1 MQYNLKLLMFM
12 IILAT
17 SLINNIQAEEYQK
30 SSFIS
35 LGGHYSLLDS
45 PKDASDP
52 AQNIFTDLGS
62 WFGFSL
68 PNNYKS
74 NNAFGFIGPY
84 LMHYKY
90 GVWLS
95 QSIINLDLK
104 INSQSIIIGEEQ
116 SINSYFDKGKLHF
129 NKKIN
134 GLEINQ
140 TLQYISINS
149 ALIETSIL
157 SDTEYIADLHWFGEL
172 LIQEAKYEK
181 INRGFQVVLDNG
193 LIIQVRFTD
202 PNIDFTFLENR
213 YEGIPK
219 TTITIGEQLISNKV
233 VISIFSED
241 EYMDTEID
249 FIESILNGSVKTM
262 NGNKKRWDR
271 YALSISPNSNSQV
284 SFSAQQSIAAKSLL
298 TLVNNWRAPYG
309 ELKYDGLFP
318 SYARH
323 YFRGFWAWDSWK
335 HAVALVHFE
344 PDIAK
349 NQVRAMYDFQNAQGM
364 IADCVFPDTT
374 IENHN
379 WRDTKPPL
387 SAWAVWSIYEKTK
400 DISFVAELYPQIV
413 RYHEWWYKNRDH
425 DGNGICE
432 YGSTDGTEIA
442 ARWESGMDN
451 AVRFDDIKM
460 MKNNENAWSMNQESV
475 DLNSYLFAEKNYLK
489 KMANI
494 LGDEADVKKYKLEA
508 AYLKKQIQSLMYD
521 SKDGYFYDIKLDDKS
536 FVKVKGP
543 EGWIPLWANV
553 ASQAQA
559 DAIIEKILDPKI
571 FNTKIPFPTLDASHS
586 KFNPEKGYWRGP
598 VWMDQA
604 YFALRG
610 LKQYGY
616 EDEAVKLTNKIFNEI
631 QHPSLYENYHPIT
644 GEGLN
649 SPHFSWTAA
658 HLYLMYIEILNQD

>member
-35 LGGHYSLLDS
+35 LGSHYSSLDS
-45 PKDASDP
+45 PKDVSDP

-68 PNNYKS
+68 PNNDKS

-90 GVWLS
+90 GAWLS

-104 INSQSIIIGEEQ
+104 INSQSILINEEK
-116 SINSYFDKGKLHF
+116 SINSYFDEGKLHF

-140 TLQYISINS
+140 TLQYISTNS
-149 ALIETSIL
+149 ALIQTSIL
-157 SDTEYIADLHWFGEL
+157 SDTEYITDLHWFGEL

-181 INRGFQVVLDNG
+181 IDRGFQVVLDNG
-193 LIIQVRFTD
+193 LIIQARFTD

-213 YEGIPK
+213 YESIPK

-233 VISIFSED
+233 IISIFSED

-249 FIESILNGSVKTM
+249 FIESIFNGSVKAM
-262 NGNKKRWDR
+262 DDNKKRWDK

-298 TLVNNWRAPYG
+298 TLINNWRAPYG
-309 ELKYDGLFP
+309 ELKHDGLFP

-387 SAWAVWSIYEKTK
+387 SAWAVWSIYKKTK

-413 RYHEWWYKNRDH
+413 KYHEWWYKNRDH

-451 AVRFDDIKM
+451 AVRFDEIKM
-460 MKNNENAWSMNQESV
+460 MKNTESAWSMNQESV

-559 DAIIEKILDPKI
+559 DAVIENILDPKI

-616 EDEAVKLTNKIFNEI
+616 KDEAVKLTNKIFNEI
-631 QHPSLYENYHPIT
+631 QHPLLYENYHPIT